1 MVAREYRHQK
11 VLRLVQTVLLTAG
24 MVFLA
29 ARAATIV
36 VGPVL
41 GWVMVA
47 TAPAITLHALIG
59 QRLLLPAGT
68 RALHPRE
75 APEVYRL
82 LRDLVARAGLKR
94 VPPVY
99 LLPGGQAEA
108 LTTGVGEGTRLL
120 LSRGIF
126 ARLSTRE
133 LGAVLAH
140 EVSHIRNLDL
150 PLFAMVSAMQR
161 ITRLIAGLFS
171 VLVIIFFPLILAGVP
186 VIPPR
191 ALLYMAVAPIM
202 TVLVQFA
209 LLRTREF
216 QADLGA
222 AELTG
227 DPEALASALV
237 KLEYLRRPF
246 WNLLTGTGQRS
257 SRMGELLR
265 THPGTEERVERL
277 RELMSSGGDVSARMP

>member
-1 MVAREYRHQK
+1 MVARGYHHQK
-11 VLRLVQTVLLTAG
+11 ILRLVQTILLTAG

-41 GWVMVA
+41 GWTVVA
-47 TAPAITLHALIG
+47 IAPIITLHALVG

-68 RALHPRE
+68 RPLHPRE
-75 APEVYRL
+75 APEVYHL
-82 LRDLVARAGLKR
+82 LRDLITRAGLKR
-94 VPPVY
+94 VPSVY

-120 LSRGIF
+120 LSRGLL
-126 ARLSTRE
+126 ARLSLRE
-133 LGAVLAH
+133 LRAVLAH

-150 PLFAMVSAMQR
+150 PLFAMVGAMQR

-191 ALLYMAVAPIM
+191 ALLYMAVAPVM

-227 DPEALASALV
+227 DPEALTSALV

-257 SRMGELLR
+257 SRMGELFR
-265 THPGTEERVERL
+265 THPGTEERVARL
-277 RELMSSGGDVSARMP
+277 RDLISSGSSISDPM